1 MTSTK
6 HWKTVKQ
13 VKEALVYSGRSRSRF
28 KIPGFTKCKCLS
40 ARSESQLIIKPSG
53 IYIMKTNLS
62 VHGLLIFIFSLC
74 LLLLTGVTSAQE
86 SDLRQVDLI
95 IKGDHIV
102 TMDADGTV
110 YKDAAVAVDEGLI
123 VAIGPASEILS
134 AYQPDK
140 LLEGDNR
147 VVMPGLVNGH
157 SHAAMTL
164 LRGIAED
171 MALLAW
177 LTTYIFP
184 AELEFVDADFVRI
197 GTELACWEMIRG
209 GTTTFVDMYYYPD
222 VIAEVVE
229 SCGMRAL
236 VSATVIE
243 RPSPGAANAADSINI
258 GNAFIK
264 RWQGKNSRITPIFG
278 PHANYTLN
286 KEQLLAVRDAAKDAG
301 VGIAI
306 HMSESQYEVEYS
318 KANYCTTSI
327 ELFESI
333 GLFDIPTIGAHVVWP
348 TDAEILILAQRK
360 VGVIHNPTS
369 NMKTAAGISPVTKML
384 AAGVRVGLG
393 TDGSASNNDLDMWE
407 EMRLA
412 ALLQKVN
419 RMNPEVMPANT
430 VLTMATRGGAEAIGL
445 GNSIGSLEVGK
456 RADIIQ
462 VSFDDVHF
470 IPTYE
475 VISHLVYVADE
486 QDVTSVVVDGKIL
499 MKDKKILTID
509 TKRVKEE
516 ATELAKRIQ
525 AEMQSK

>member
-1 MTSTK
+1 MK
-6 HWKTVKQ
+6 KN
-13 VKEALVYSGRSRSRF
+13 
-28 KIPGFTKCKCLS
+28 PS
-40 ARSESQLIIKPSG
+40 AQ
-53 IYIMKTNLS
+53 S
-62 VHGLLIFIFSLC
+62 VSASLFCLC
-74 LLLLTGVTSAQE
+74 LLLQTVTASALERAETQTQNTP
-86 SDLRQVDLI
+86 SRQAVDLL

-102 TMDADGTV
+102 SMDADGTV
-110 YKDAAVAVDEGLI
+110 YKDAAVAVDQGLI
-123 VAIGPASEILS
+123 IAIGPADEILS
-134 AYQPDK
+134 KYHSDQ
-140 LLEGDNR
+140 LLEGGNR
-147 VVMPGLVNGH
+147 IVMPGLINGH

-171 MALLAW
+171 MALLEW
-177 LTTYIFP
+177 LTQYIFP
-184 AELEFVDADFVRI
+184 AEVEFVDAEFVRI

-243 RPSPGAANAADSINI
+243 RPSPGAANAADSIDI

-264 RWQGKNSRITPIFG
+264 RWKDRNSRITPLFG
-278 PHANYTLN
+278 PHANYTLD
-286 KEQLLAVRDAAKDAG
+286 EAQLRAVRDAAKTAG

-306 HMSESQYEVEYS
+306 HMSESRYELEYS
-318 KANYCTTSI
+318 EANYGKTSI

-333 GLFDIPTIGAHVVWP
+333 GLLEIPTIGAHVVWP
-348 TDAEILILAQRK
+348 TDAEIPILAERK

-393 TDGSASNNDLDMWE
+393 TDGAASNNDLDMWE
-407 EMRLA
+407 EIRLA
-412 ALLQKVN
+412 ALLQKVDQ
-419 RMNPEVMPANT
+419 MNPEVMPANT

-445 GNSIGSLEVGK
+445 GSSIGSLEVGK

-470 IPTYE
+470 VPTYD
-475 VISHLVYVADE
+475 VIPHLVYVTDE

-499 MKDKKILTID
+499 MKDKEILTID
-509 TKRVKEE
+509 TARV
-516 ATELAKRIQ
+516 ASQAAELARRINQ
-525 AEMQSK
+525 TLNNR